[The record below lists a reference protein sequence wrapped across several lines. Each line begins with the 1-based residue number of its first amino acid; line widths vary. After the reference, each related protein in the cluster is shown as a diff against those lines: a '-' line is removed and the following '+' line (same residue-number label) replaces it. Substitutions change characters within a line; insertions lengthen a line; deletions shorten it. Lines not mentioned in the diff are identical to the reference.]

1 MIWWDK
7 LIRRIT
13 KSELYGLNYSVVV
26 RLYSGDGKR
35 RAEVRAFEN
44 GETYLSEEEWVEGT
58 TFRNRHSGRMVGPFA
73 SPKHAESFIIAT
85 AWFTGRKE

>member
-26 RLYSGDGKR
+26 RLYS
-35 RAEVRAFEN
+35 